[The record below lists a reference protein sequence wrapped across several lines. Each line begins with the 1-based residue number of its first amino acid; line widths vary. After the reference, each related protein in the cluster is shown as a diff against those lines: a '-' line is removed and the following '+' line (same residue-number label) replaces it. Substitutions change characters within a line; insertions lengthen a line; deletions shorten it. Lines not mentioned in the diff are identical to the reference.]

1 MTENTPQQE
10 TMMTENTP
18 QLIKAA
24 GGARGLQMPTVT
36 IRRRWTADV
45 LYEHQTTD
53 ERQASGLAMRDALEA
68 ATKARANLAGA
79 YLAGANLAGAY
90 LAGAYLDDADLAGA
104 NLDDAD
110 LRGAYLVRANL
121 AGAYL
126 AGAYLAGAN
135 LAGANLDDADL
146 RGANLRGAYLVRA
159 NLAGAK
165 GPRGAA
171 LAGKRPILQVGPIG
185 SRGALLSLW
194 VTGGGPLI
202 TTGCF
207 TGTPEEF
214 RAETHGDNEH
224 AREYAA
230 VLAMFEVH
238 CAIWAPAPQQV
249 PPLRLR
255 RAL

>member
-1 MTENTPQQE
+1 
-10 TMMTENTP
+10 MTENTP

-121 AGAYL
+121 AGA
-126 AGAYLAGAN
+126 
-135 LAGANLDDADL
+135 
-146 RGANLRGAYLVRA
+146 
-159 NLAGAK
+159 K

>member
-90 LAGAYLDDADLAGA
+90 LAGAYLDDAD
-104 NLDDAD
+104 
-110 LRGAYLVRANL
+110 
-121 AGAYL
+121 
-126 AGAYLAGAN
+126 

>member
-79 YLAGANLAGAY
+79 YLAGA
-90 LAGAYLDDADLAGA
+90 
-104 NLDDAD
+104 
-110 LRGAYLVRANL
+110 
-121 AGAYL
+121 
-126 AGAYLAGAN
+126 YLAGAN
-135 LAGANLDDADL
+135 LAGANLDDAD
-146 RGANLRGAYLVRA
+146 LRGAYLVRA

-214 RAETHGDNEH
+214 RAAVAVAETHGDNEH

>member
-79 YLAGANLAGAY
+79 YLAGA
-90 LAGAYLDDADLAGA
+90 YLDDAD
-104 NLDDAD
+104 
-110 LRGAYLVRANL
+110 
-121 AGAYL
+121 
-126 AGAYLAGAN
+126 

>member
-68 ATKARANLAGA
+68 ATKARAN
-79 YLAGANLAGAY
+79 
-90 LAGAYLDDADLAGA
+90 
-104 NLDDAD
+104 
-110 LRGAYLVRANL
+110 
-121 AGAYL
+121 L

-214 RAETHGDNEH
+214 RAAVAVAETHGDNEH